1 MTVAEAARVASVTPE
16 RRVQKQYLLS
26 AIGFGLLAL
35 VPLFVSDQYAL
46 FMLSLSLI
54 YAIIAVGLNLTNG
67 YLGMLNLSV
76 AGQVALGSYTC
87 AILALRGVPLPLAIA
102 ASCFCGAVVAAFI
115 FLLFARLHGFFFG
128 LATIAAAELIRLLI
142 RNLDAVTNGVRGLRG
157 FSHLTGSAATTYLM
171 LVLCLLAIM
180 LSSALIVHSSIGLRW
195 RAIRENRG
203 KALSLGIPVAK
214 FQFGG
219 FVMSGAIMSFGGA
232 LLAPLLQYI
241 EPNIAGLSTLV
252 QTVLMV
258 ALGGGGT
265 LYGPVIGA
273 VAITLLPEFLRLA
286 NELRLVIYG
295 GTLILVVLALPGGIL
310 GFIVGKLRVRQRV
323 AGLRAR
329 EEAELIHG

>member
-1 MTVAEAARVASVTPE
+1 MEMADPDSRAHIG
-16 RRVQKQYLLS
+16 RRRKEYLWS
-26 AIGFGLLAL
+26 GVGFGFLAA
-35 VPLFVSDQYAL
+35 VPLIVSDQYLL

-54 YAIIAVGLNLTNG
+54 YAIIALGLNLTNG

-76 AGQVALGSYTC
+76 AGQVALGAYTC
-87 AILALRGVPLPLAIA
+87 AILALHGVPLPLAIMASVALGA
-102 ASCFCGAVVAAFI
+102 AVAAII
-115 FLLFARLHGFFFG
+115 FLIFARLHGFFFG
-128 LATIAAAELIRLLI
+128 LATIAAAEVIRLLI
-142 RNLDAVTNGVRGLRG
+142 RNLDTITNGVRGLRG
-157 FSHLTGSAATTYLM
+157 FAHLTDSAETTYLV
-171 LVLCLLAIM
+171 LVLCLAAIM
-180 LSSALIVHSSIGLRW
+180 LLSALTVHSSIGLRW

-203 KALSLGIPVAK
+203 KALSLGIPVTK

-241 EPNIAGLSTLV
+241 EPNIAGLSILV

-273 VAITLLPEFLRLA
+273 LAITLLPELLRLA

-295 GTLILVVLALPGGIL
+295 LTLILVVLTLPGGIL
-310 GFIVGKLRVRQRV
+310 GFMIAKFRVRRRV
-323 AGLRAR
+323 AGL
-329 EEAELIHG
+329 LISQGNGVGR

>member
-1 MTVAEAARVASVTPE
+1 MTVTEAARLGSVGPE
-16 RRVQKQYLLS
+16 SHVQKQYLLS
-26 AIGFGLLAL
+26 IVGFGLLAV
-35 VPLFVSDQYAL
+35 VPLFVRDQYVL
-46 FMLSLSLI
+46 FMFSLSLI

-76 AGQVALGSYTC
+76 AGQVAVGAYAC
-87 AILALRGVPLPLAIA
+87 AIFVLHGIPLPFAVA
-102 ASCFCGAVVAAFI
+102 ASSTCGAIVAAII
-115 FLLFARLHGFFFG
+115 FLVFARLRGFFFG

-157 FSHLTGSAATTYLM
+157 FSQLTGSAATTYLV
-171 LVLCLLAIM
+171 LVFCLLAIM
-180 LSSALIVHSSIGLRW
+180 LLSALTVHSSIGLRW

-273 VAITLLPEFLRLA
+273 VAITLLPELLRLA

-295 GTLILVVLALPGGIL
+295 GALILVVLALPGGIL
-310 GFIVGKLRVRQRV
+310 GFVGEKLRIRRRV
-323 AGLRAR
+323 ADR
-329 EEAELIHG
+329 ERETERS

>member
-1 MTVAEAARVASVTPE
+1 MAMVETVGLASIAPNG
-16 RRVQKQYLLS
+16 RLQALYLLS
-26 AIGFGLLAL
+26 AIGFGFLAAL
-35 VPLFVSDQYAL
+35 PLFVSDQYVL

-54 YAIIAVGLNLTNG
+54 YAIVAVGLNLTNG

-76 AGQVALGSYTC
+76 AGQVALGAYTC
-87 AILALRGVPLPLAIA
+87 AILALRGVPLPLAIT
-102 ASCFCGAVVAAFI
+102 ASIVCGAAVAAVI
-115 FLLFARLHGFFFG
+115 FLIFARLQGFFFG
-128 LATIAAAELIRLLI
+128 LATIAAAEVIRLFI

-157 FSHLTGSAATTYLM
+157 FSHLTDSAATTYLV
-171 LVLCLLAIM
+171 LVLCLSAVM
-180 LSSALIVHSSIGLRW
+180 LLSALTVHSSIGLRW

-203 KALSLGIPVAK
+203 KALSLGIPVAR

-241 EPNIAGLSTLV
+241 EPNIAGLNTLV

-265 LYGPVIGA
+265 LYGPVLGA
-273 VAITLLPEFLRLA
+273 LAITLLPEFLRLA

-295 GTLILVVLALPGGIL
+295 VALILIVLTLPGGIL
-310 GFIVGKLRVRQRV
+310 GFISGKMRMRRRV
-323 AGLRAR
+323 AGTRLR
-329 EEAELIHG
+329 EEDGVSQ

>member
-1 MTVAEAARVASVTPE
+1 MIDPDSRAHTG
-16 RRVQKQYLLS
+16 RRRKEYLWS
-26 AIGFGLLAL
+26 GVGFCLLAA
-35 VPLFVSDQYAL
+35 VPLIVSDQYLL

-54 YAIIAVGLNLTNG
+54 YAIIALGLNLTNG

-76 AGQVALGSYTC
+76 AGQVALGAYTC
-87 AILALRGVPLPLAIA
+87 AILALRGVPLPLAIMASIIFGA
-102 ASCFCGAVVAAFI
+102 AVAAII
-115 FLLFARLHGFFFG
+115 FLIFARLHGFFFG
-128 LATIAAAELIRLLI
+128 LATIAAAEVIRLLI
-142 RNLDAVTNGVRGLRG
+142 RNLDTITNGVRGLRG
-157 FSHLTGSAATTYLM
+157 FAHLTDSAETTYLV
-171 LVLCLLAIM
+171 LVLCLAAVM
-180 LSSALIVHSSIGLRW
+180 LLSALTVHSSIGLRW

-203 KALSLGIPVAK
+203 KALSLGIPITK

-241 EPNIAGLSTLV
+241 EPNIAGLNILV

-273 VAITLLPEFLRLA
+273 LAITLLPELLRLA

-295 GTLILVVLALPGGIL
+295 LTLILVVLTLPGGIL
-310 GFIVGKLRVRQRV
+310 GFMIAKLRVRRRV
-323 AGLRAR
+323 AGL
-329 EEAELIHG
+329 LMSQGNGVG